1 VRAVVID
8 PQQQE
13 TTMLIER
20 TAYILLTNDGIDQ
33 IVEGA
38 AVCDRAVHDLRE
50 MGYDVR
56 VIPVWWDEQDKVT
69 YEISVK
75 INDNASI
82 DEIAKYIQP
91 LFGAGTMRPATPAQ
105 ETTVSTHIDIIP
117 TFEEKTAISIG
128 VIETLSNKKKLTPA
142 QADALLVAKAE
153 LMRYAREL
161 DRLSR
166 VTGTSFDPSDTPI
179 EGE

>member
-13 TTMLIER
+13 TTM
-20 TAYILLTNDGIDQ
+20 
-33 IVEGA
+33 
-38 AVCDRAVHDLRE
+38 
-50 MGYDVR
+50 
-56 VIPVWWDEQDKVT
+56 
-69 YEISVK
+69 
-75 INDNASI
+75 
-82 DEIAKYIQP
+82 
-91 LFGAGTMRPATPAQ
+91 
-105 ETTVSTHIDIIP
+105 STHIDIIP
-117 TFEEKTAISIG
+117 TFAQATAISIG